1 MNKATKII
9 VSVYVYCTV
18 QRSCLGSRGFSH
30 LPYPDLICC
39 NDIFMNLIAKE
50 NEYSLHG
57 TKVSVSYI
65 SVI

>member
-1 MNKATKII
+1 MNEATKII

-18 QRSCLGSRGFSH
+18 QRSCLGRRGFSH
-30 LPYPDLICC
+30 LPYLDLICC